1 MDDGERAYPE
11 SSMSRELIVSR
22 EAESEL
28 TETHDWYETRSTG
41 LGSEFLL
48 SVDAC
53 FNSILRTP
61 QIYPVVYNNL
71 RRALLRRFPYQV
83 FFLEEGE
90 RIVVLAVFHGKRNP
104 KHWQK
109 RV

>member
-1 MDDGERAYPE
+1 
-11 SSMSRELIVSR
+11 MSRELIVSR

-28 TETHDWYETRSTG
+28 TETYDWYETRFKG
-41 LGSEFLL
+41 LGAEFLL

-61 QIYPVVYNNL
+61 KIYPVVYKNL
-71 RRALLRRFPYQV
+71 HRALLRRFPYQV

-90 RIVVLAVFHGKRNP
+90 SIVVLAIFHGKCNP